1 MMLLGRGGCPP
12 GLHVVASPGVY
23 ESDDRR
29 QVCNDTWS
37 SFVDFVR
44 KMRPALVVLVGD
56 GSRFFMPLPDDY
68 EEGDPPEVDN
78 RSDAFRQGLGELVRS
93 LEQYSQVAYVLEIP
107 TFDTPPACFLRPVKL
122 PGSQCSKSISRHLLV
137 ASRTAYELSVTEL
150 HSQHPKCSWWIRSRP
165 SAARTRAPRPAVVA
179 RSCTATTC
187 TSARRGAGDSLRTPG
202 WRLSWTKR
210 PDLWSDESI
219 PPAS

>member
-165 SAARTRAPRPAVVA
+165 SAARTRASQTSRGGQVLYSDNMHLSPAGGRRFAQNSGLAALVDQAA
-179 RSCTATTC
+179 RSVE
-187 TSARRGAGDSLRTPG
+187 R
-202 WRLSWTKR
+202 
-210 PDLWSDESI
+210 
-219 PPAS
+219 